1 MNPTELEPPPLP
13 AIPDRIEVHLP
24 QGSVV
29 LICSDLY
36 LADQATDASRA
47 VAAELS
53 DRVRHLEGPGA
64 VVLNGDCFEL
74 LSGPQTSVRA
84 ALDAH
89 PELAEAL
96 DLYRR
101 GDCRQI
107 VAVVGS
113 HDGRLA
119 WDPVESGELR
129 TRFGAQVA
137 LSADLLLDT
146 AAGVRVVRVEH
157 GHQFDPANVMRDPRD
172 PYDTPLRHHMVQEL
186 LPELTGRPF
195 LAEARWLADPEQL
208 PRFVGSRAVYRGV
221 LGRAGWVLVPLL
233 LLLLAIRT
241 PIVVAAMSRS
251 TGTRELQR
259 LALVG
264 VFGLLVDL
272 VAVCTLTVL
281 VARRVYRSLTTDRLG
296 ARVTHVNEPP
306 RSAAEALCAQ
316 GFAGFVTG
324 HTHHPELTPLRH
336 GFYAN
341 SGCGALAVEARRTR
355 LRMPPVF
362 DGVLRR
368 SWVELV
374 AGRDVEASL
383 VVAETEVPG
392 ATRLERFA
400 AKPRSDRPETPTVVA
415 TSPGGAGWPIDLATL
430 GTTAATKRVR
440 RMAAGLALFAALV
453 GLYSATTP
461 PATSRL
467 HALLEIMPVEL
478 PQAASATLVFASIA
492 LILLSR
498 GLRRGHR
505 LAWLSTLVILTFS
518 AVLHL
523 VKGGD
528 VEEAVLASALAIW
541 LTTRS
546 GSFPVRPD
554 TATVRRAVLL
564 SASGAG
570 IALVVSELLVVAFG
584 AQRHESASVRA
595 LVERLAGNATIPLPG
610 DTPFVTPALAATG
623 VGLAIAVLVVI
634 LGPRRP
640 PKVSERQ
647 HLADRA
653 RARAI
658 VERHGGDTLAYFAL
672 RDDKQWFFTGSSVVA
687 YGVRNGVCLVSPDP
701 IGPVDEWVT
710 TWSEFAAFADQHG
723 WAVAVLA
730 AGPGWMPVYEAAGMQ
745 SIYMGDEAIVDCQAF
760 TLEGGTMKGLR
771 GSYNRVKKAG
781 YTSLFLRS
789 GDVDPVMEQAL
800 RDMMADTRQGEAERG
815 FSMTLSRVFDP
826 EDADLLISVA
836 VSPEGLPTAF
846 CQWVPAADIAGW
858 SLDLARRSHAPQ
870 PNGVADF
877 LVVETILH
885 LQRTHQVGLG
895 LNFAVMREIVA
906 GEREGGFFTLERKIL
921 HKFSETMQIESLWRY
936 NEKFRPYWRPRY
948 VALDAVENTAMGT
961 IAIASAESL
970 WELPLLGRF
979 LGQPSGAGSTGR
991 RGAAPPSDARE
1002 PVEVHTS

>member
-1 MNPTELEPPPLP
+1 MWRDLLVLRCGHGHFWVARVNLTGLEAPSPP

-24 QGSVV
+24 RGSAV
-29 LICSDLY
+29 LVCSDLH
-36 LADQATDASRA
+36 LAGHVTDASRT
-47 VAAELS
+47 VVRELS
-53 DRVRHLEGPGA
+53 DRVRRLEGPGA

-74 LSGPQTSVRA
+74 LSGEHASVRA

-89 PELAEAL
+89 AELVEAL
-96 DLYRR
+96 DLYRK
-101 GDCRQI
+101 GECRQ
-107 VAVVGS
+107 VVVLVGS

-119 WDPVESGELR
+119 WDVVESGELR
-129 TRFGAQVA
+129 ARFEARVA

-172 PYDTPLRHHMVQEL
+172 PYDSPLRHHMVQEL
-186 LPELTGRPF
+186 LPALSDRPF
-195 LAEARWLADPEQL
+195 LSEAPWLSDPEQL
-208 PRFVGSRAVYRGV
+208 PRFVGSRAVYREV
-221 LGRAGWVLVPLL
+221 LGRAGWLLVPLV
-233 LLLLAIRT
+233 LLLLAIRA
-241 PIVVAAMSRS
+241 PIVVAATSRS
-251 TGTRELQR
+251 SGTREIQR
-259 LALVG
+259 LAVIGVLGLV
-264 VFGLLVDL
+264 VDL

-281 VARRVYRSLTTDRLG
+281 VARRVYRSLTPDRLG

-306 RSAAEALCAQ
+306 RAAAESLCAQ
-316 GFAGFVTG
+316 GFAGFITG
-324 HTHHPELTPLRH
+324 HTHHPELTPLRQ

-355 LRMPPVF
+355 LKMPPVF

-374 AGRDVEASL
+374 AGRDVQANL
-383 VVAETEVPG
+383 VVAESAVAG
-392 ATRLERFA
+392 ATRLERLA
-400 AKPRSDRPETPTVVA
+400 VRTRPERPEVPTVVSS
-415 TSPGGAGWPIDLATL
+415 SPGGAGWPIDLSTL
-430 GTTAATKRVR
+430 GHTTTTKRVR
-440 RMAAGLALFAALV
+440 RMAAGLALFAALI

-461 PATSRL
+461 PASSRL
-467 HALLEIMPVEL
+467 RVLLEIMPVEL

-505 LAWLSTLVILTFS
+505 LAWLSTLLILFVS
-518 AVLHL
+518 AVLHV

-528 VEEAVLASALAIW
+528 VEEAVIAGTVAVWLA
-541 LTTRS
+541 TRS
-546 GSFPVRPD
+546 ASFPVRPD
-554 TATVRRAVLL
+554 AATVRRAVLL
-564 SASGAG
+564 SSSGAG
-570 IALVVSELLVVAFG
+570 IALVGSEVLVLAFG
-584 AQRHESASVRA
+584 AHRPSGASLRG
-595 LVERLAGNATIPLPG
+595 LVERLAGNASIPLPG

-623 VGLAIAVLVVI
+623 VGLAVAVLAVI

-640 PKVSERQ
+640 PRMSERQ
-647 HLADRA
+647 RLADRA

-672 RDDKQWFFTGSSVVA
+672 RDDKRWFFTGSSVVA

-710 TWSEFAAFADQHG
+710 TWSEFATFADRQG

-789 GDVDPVMEQAL
+789 GEVHPAMEQAL

-826 EDADLLISVA
+826 DDADLLISVA
-836 VSPEGLPTAF
+836 VSPEGRPTAF

-877 LVVETILH
+877 LIVETILH
-885 LQRTHQVGLG
+885 LKETHQVGLG

-948 VALDAVENTAMGT
+948 VALDAVENTAVGT

-979 LGQPSGAGSTGR
+979 LGQPRS
-991 RGAAPPSDARE
+991 
-1002 PVEVHTS
+1002 

>member
-1 MNPTELEPPPLP
+1 M
-13 AIPDRIEVHLP
+13 
-24 QGSVV
+24 
-29 LICSDLY
+29 LICSDLH
-36 LADQATDASRA
+36 LADHVTDASGM
-47 VAAELS
+47 VAGELC
-53 DRVRHLEGPGA
+53 DRVRRLDGPGA
-64 VVLNGDCFEL
+64 IVLNGDCFEL
-74 LSGPQTSVRA
+74 LSGTQASVRA

-89 PELAEAL
+89 AELAEAL
-96 DLYRR
+96 DAYRT
-101 GDCRQI
+101 GDRRQI
-107 VAVVGS
+107 VVLVGS

-119 WDPVESGELR
+119 WDPAESAELR
-129 TRFGAQVA
+129 ARFDAQVA
-137 LSADLLLDT
+137 LSADLLFDT
-146 AAGVRVVRVEH
+146 GAGVRVVRVEH
-157 GHQFDPANVMRDPRD
+157 GHQFDPASVMRDPRD
-172 PYDTPLRHHMVQEL
+172 PYDSPLRHHMVQEL

-195 LAEARWLADPEQL
+195 LSEAQWLSDPEQL
-208 PRFVGSRAVYRGV
+208 PRFVGSRAVYREV
-221 LGRAGWVLVPLL
+221 LGRAGWVVVPVL

-241 PIVVAAMSRS
+241 PIAVAAMSRS
-251 TGTRELQR
+251 TRTREIQR
-259 LALVG
+259 LAVVG
-264 VFGLLVDL
+264 VFGVLVDL
-272 VAVCTLTVL
+272 IAVCTLTVV
-281 VARRVYRSLTTDRLG
+281 VARRVYRSLATDRLG
-296 ARVTHVNEPP
+296 ARATHVNEPP
-306 RSAAEALCAQ
+306 RAAAESLCAQ

-324 HTHHPELTPLRH
+324 HTHHPELTPLRQ

-341 SGCGALAVEARRTR
+341 TGCGTLAVEARRTR

-374 AGRDVEASL
+374 SGRDVEATL
-383 VVAETEVPG
+383 VVAETGAMG
-392 ATRLERFA
+392 ATRLERLA
-400 AKPRSDRPETPTVVA
+400 ARPRPERPERPTAVA
-415 TSPGGAGWPIDLATL
+415 ISPGGAGWPIDLTAL
-430 GTTAATKRVR
+430 GSTAATRRVR
-440 RMAAGLALFAALV
+440 RMAAGLALFAAFV

-467 HALLEIMPVEL
+467 RALLEIMPVEL

-505 LAWLSTLVILTFS
+505 LAWLSTLVILVVS
-518 AVLHL
+518 AALHL
-523 VKGGD
+523 AKGGD
-528 VEEAVLASALAIW
+528 VEEAALATVMAIW
-541 LTTRS
+541 LATRS
-546 GSFPVRPD
+546 SSFPVRPD
-554 TATVRRAVLL
+554 AATVRRAALV

-570 IALVVSELLVVAFG
+570 IALLGSELLVLAFG
-584 AQRHESASVRA
+584 AHRRRGASVPA

-623 VGLAIAVLVVI
+623 VGLAVAALVLI

-640 PKVSERQ
+640 PTISQRQ

-701 IGPVDEWVT
+701 IGPVDEWVN
-710 TWSEFAAFADQHG
+710 TWSEFAAFADRHG

-760 TLEGGTMKGLR
+760 TLDGGTMKGLR
-771 GSYNRVKKAG
+771 GSYNRVEKAG

-789 GDVDPVMEQAL
+789 GDVDPAMEQAL

-826 EDADLLISVA
+826 DDSDLLLSVA
-836 VSPEGLPTAF
+836 VSPEGRPTAF

-877 LVVETILH
+877 LIVETILH
-885 LQRTHQVGLG
+885 LKETHQVGLG

-948 VALDAVENTAMGT
+948 VALDAVEHTAAGT

-979 LGQPSGAGSTGR
+979 LGQP
-991 RGAAPPSDARE
+991 RG
-1002 PVEVHTS
+1002 